1 MRLAVILAVIGLSG
15 TASLGCGGLDPPS
28 QKPFQFYVKVES
40 DPSRAVP
47 GASVLRNNTSIAST
61 GLDGKAMITLKGSEG
76 EITDVFV
83 KCPETFQS
91 PSKPLSVRLTRL
103 SADESKIP
111 EYLVSCPPNTRHVV
125 VAIKADNGPNLPVYY
140 LNDLVTRTDLSGAA
154 HFALKVPPNSSF
166 TVRLDTNESPK
177 LKPPN
182 PTRTFQVGAA
192 DDILVMEQKFEADK
206 PKYVAPVKPTLPRA
220 LN

>member
-1 MRLAVILAVIGLSG
+1 MRFAVLAALA
-15 TASLGCGGLDPPS
+15 ALGGVSCGGLDPPTT
-28 QKPFQFYVKVES
+28 KPFQFYVKVES
-40 DPSRAVP
+40 DPSHAVT

-61 GLDGKAMITLKGSEG
+61 GLDGKAMITLKGTEG

-91 PSKPLSVRLTRL
+91 PAKPLSVRLTRL

-111 EYLVSCPPNTRHVV
+111 EYLVSCPPNTRRVV

-166 TVRLDTNESPK
+166 TVRLDTNEAPK

-182 PTRTFQVGAA
+182 PTRTFSVGSS
-192 DDILVMEQKFEADK
+192 DEILVMEQKFETDK
-206 PKYVAPVKPTLPRA
+206 IKYVPPPKPVLPKA

>member
-1 MRLAVILAVIGLSG
+1 MLVLA
-15 TASLGCGGLDPPS
+15 GCGGLDPPA
-28 QKPFQFYVKVES
+28 QKPFQFYVKVVS
-40 DPSRAVP
+40 DPTQVVT
-47 GASVLRNNTSIAST
+47 GANVLRNNQAIAST
-61 GLDGKAMITLKGSEG
+61 GPDGKAMITLRGIEG

-83 KCPETFQS
+83 RCPDTFQS

-103 SADESKIP
+103 SADESRIP
-111 EYLVSCPPNTRHVV
+111 EYLVSCPPNTRRVV

-166 TVRLDTNESPK
+166 TVRLDTTEAPK

-182 PTRTFQVGAA
+182 PTRTFSVGAS
-192 DDILVMEQKFEADK
+192 DDILVMETKFETEK
-206 PKYVAPVKPTLPRA
+206 PRYVAPVKPTLPKA